1 MPETPQRPAW
11 DNGGLRVV
19 VCRLGDDFLN
29 LLERLTPGATCLQ
42 LSGKVAARVEAPAGG
57 VGSGSWADA
66 GTALVCFPYLLPL
79 LKDVL
84 LLKRALWG

>member
-1 MPETPQRPAW
+1 MPETLQRPAW

-42 LSGKVAARVEAPAGG
+42 LSGKVAARA
-57 VGSGSWADA
+57 WK
-66 GTALVCFPYLLPL
+66 LPL
-79 LKDVL
+79 AGWEVVPGQTP
-84 LLKRALWG
+84 AQH